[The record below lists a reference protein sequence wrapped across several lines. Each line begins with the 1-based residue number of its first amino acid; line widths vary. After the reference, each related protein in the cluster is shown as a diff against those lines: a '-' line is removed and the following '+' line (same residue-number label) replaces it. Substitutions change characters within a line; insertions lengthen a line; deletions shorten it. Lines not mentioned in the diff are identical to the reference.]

1 MDRFDRYIITS
12 WLTVAAALLGI
23 ILLLYLIPRVLRFLH
38 TLFKRAVFLIRL
50 KRTCRAAGFP
60 LSRGKSPYR
69 SLFGM
74 TKVPELR
81 IDAGERRFY
90 IKLLTLPVPAAT
102 YLLKGTDRLIEVR
115 HWKPRYLNHRP
126 VPVGPVGDS
135 ETAGAFWNL
144 CRRTFPALVETR
156 TDYPRELTPRDYRM
170 KKPEDGET
178 LLCLNPISQEMAQIS
193 GSRAELLFDGAI
205 LENGVKVYS
214 AAGLL
219 KLLAGYGQNIPQCKE
234 G

>member
-23 ILLLYLIPRVLRFLH
+23 ILLLYLIPRVLRFLR

-50 KRTCRAAGFP
+50 KRACRAAGFS
-60 LSRGKSPYR
+60 LSREKSPYC
-69 SLFGM
+69 SLFRM
-74 TKVPELR
+74 TKIPELR

-90 IKLLTLPVPAAT
+90 IKLLTLPIPAAT

-115 HWKPRYLNHRP
+115 HWKPRYLNMGRP
-126 VPVGPVGDS
+126 VPVGPAGSS
-135 ETAGAFWNL
+135 ETASAFWNL
-144 CRRTFPALVETR
+144 YRRTFPALVETN
-156 TDYPRELTPRDYRM
+156 TDYPRELTTPSYRLSL
-170 KKPEDGET
+170 PEDGET
-178 LLCLNPISQEMAQIS
+178 LLCLNPISQEMVQIT
-193 GSRAELLFDGAI
+193 GNRAELLFDGAV

-219 KLLAGYGQNIPQCKE
+219 KLLAEASRQR
-234 G
+234 